1 MTRRLTSH
9 SPKDVVLRS
18 SHTRL
23 PGALRSATPES
34 VQPVR
39 PRVQVPFCFLENAKL
54 ADRLNLFDDGAV
66 IWEVINGESPPPA
79 PAPYDPLTS
88 WVALAYL
95 GGLEEG
101 GPCLKPELNREA
113 RLAVA
118 SEILDRE
125 ELLVV
130 ETIAVPRRYRNRSAY
145 ELEETIR
152 SATSYLDRLWAAC
165 WLTLIGWTESA
176 QCCFAD
182 VSPEFPMGEIDHWI
196 RSAYMREHGLS
207 DAGDIFS
214 RARIGGSHEATLIHR
229 RISICQTHYK
239 LNGPPPHEC
248 VCQTLPPELGWRE
261 VLRLVPQEQ
270 RR

>member
-9 SPKDVVLRS
+9 SPKDVALQS
-18 SHTRL
+18 SHTL
-23 PGALRSATPES
+23 LSGAPGSGTPES
-34 VQPVR
+34 MQSAR
-39 PRVQVPFCFLENAKL
+39 PRVQVPFCFLESAKL

-66 IWEVINGESPPPA
+66 IWKVVNGQLPPPA

-113 RLAVA
+113 RLAIA
-118 SEILDRE
+118 GGILERE

-130 ETIAVPRRYRNRSAY
+130 ETIAVPRRYRNRGAY

-152 SATSYLDRLWAAC
+152 SATSYVDRLWAAC

-176 QCCFAD
+176 QCSFAD
-182 VSPEFPMGEIDHWI
+182 VSPEFPMGEIDHRI
-196 RSAYMREHGLS
+196 RSAYMCERGLS
-207 DAGDIFS
+207 DTSDLFS
-214 RARIGGSHEATLIHR
+214 RARIGGSPEATLIHR

-239 LNGPPPHEC
+239 LNGPPPYEC
-248 VCQTLPPELGWRE
+248 VRQTLPPEPGWRE
-261 VLRLVPQEQ
+261 VLRLVP
-270 RR
+270 R